1 MNGIFSRTAASA
13 VVAILLA
20 GGAAHVQQ
28 SVPAPMGAAADTA
41 KENFLLRR
49 GVSRLLVSR

>member
-41 KENFLLRR
+41 KENFLLRAEFR
-49 GVSRLLVSR
+49 GFW